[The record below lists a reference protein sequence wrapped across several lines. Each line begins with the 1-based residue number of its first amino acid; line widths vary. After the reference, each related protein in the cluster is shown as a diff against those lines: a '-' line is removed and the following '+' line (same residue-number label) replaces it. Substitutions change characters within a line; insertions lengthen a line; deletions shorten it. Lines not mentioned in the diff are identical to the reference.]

1 MNIAEINDHYFDTS
15 ALILDGCDGC
25 FWALDL
31 QTLGFFFFFTE
42 TCIANIYSGE
52 SLLLFCDFFFFFL
65 AVILS

>member
-31 QTLGFFFFFTE
+31 QTLGFFFFFYRNMH
-42 TCIANIYSGE
+42 CQHLFWGE
-52 SLLLFCDFFFFFL
+52 LI
-65 AVILS
+65 IL

>member
-31 QTLGFFFFFTE
+31 QTLGFFFFFFLQKHALPTF
-42 TCIANIYSGE
+42 ILGRAYYYFVI
-52 SLLLFCDFFFFFL
+52 FFSF
-65 AVILS
+65 S

>member
-52 SLLLFCDFFFFFL
+52 SLLLFCDFFFFL